1 MTYSLDLI
9 NASLNYYKSSNI
21 GLRKTAKIFSIS
33 KSVLFNW
40 QKYLPLKYTNI
51 ENINLSI
58 TPEMLKFLK
67 NSLNQNPYQTQKE
80 MQERINKKFNY
91 DISTTIIKK
100 MLKILNY
107 TKKKACRKFYNKNLK
122 ELLCNKKKFKKLAK
136 SLDKD
141 KIICLDEVGITKDTY
156 KIFGYCQSSKRL
168 QYYVDI
174 NKLKIKKSLIVAIS
188 NKEVVKYE
196 ILENKNVNGEIF
208 LKFIKELTEKYQNKI
223 ILMDNVNFHKS
234 KKIIEIIEQSN
245 NKVLFIPPY
254 SPEFNPIEK
263 LFSVFK
269 NYINKK
275 VNIITKFKNLNK
287 YIDKFFVES
296 KNFDN
301 YYNYSFG

>member
-9 NASLNYYKSSNI
+9 NAILNFHKISNV
-21 GLRKTAKIFSIS
+21 GLRKTAKIFGVS

-40 QKYLPLKYTNI
+40 NKHLPLKYTNI
-51 ENINLSI
+51 ENINLTI

-80 MQERINKKFNY
+80 MQERINKRFDY
-91 DISTTIIKK
+91 DISQTIIQK

-122 ELLCNKKKFKKLAK
+122 ELLCNKKKFKKIAK
-136 SLDKD
+136 TLNKD
-141 KIICLDEVGITKDTY
+141 KIICLDEVGITKNTY
-156 KIFGYCQSSKRL
+156 NIFGYCQSSKRL

-188 NKEVVKYE
+188 NKTVVKYE
-196 ILENKNVNGEIF
+196 VLENKNVNGEIF

-223 ILMDNVNFHKS
+223 FLMDNVNFHRN
-234 KKIIEIIEQSN
+234 KIIREIIEKSN
-245 NKVLFIPPY
+245 NEILFIPPY

-287 YIDKFFVES
+287 HIDDFFEKS